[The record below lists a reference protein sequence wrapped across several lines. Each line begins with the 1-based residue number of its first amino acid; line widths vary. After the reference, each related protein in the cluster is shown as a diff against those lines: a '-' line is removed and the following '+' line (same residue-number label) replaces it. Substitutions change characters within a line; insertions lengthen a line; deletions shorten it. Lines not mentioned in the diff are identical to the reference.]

1 MEEVSVNSQ
10 MVKKMKELLN
20 GSYTTMQNMTIQAT
34 AWNINA
40 ISYCL
45 NNIQTV
51 YNFLDSIPE
60 RTDNENG
67 QISANE

>member
-1 MEEVSVNSQ
+1 MNSQ
-10 MVKKMKELLN
+10 MVKKMEELLN
-20 GSYTTMQNMTIQAT
+20 SSYTTMQNLTIQAT
-34 AWNINA
+34 AGNINA

-45 NNIQTV
+45 NNIQAV

-60 RTDNENG
+60 RTDDENG

>member
-1 MEEVSVNSQ
+1 MSNQ
-10 MVKKMKELLN
+10 MVKKMKELLR
-20 GSYTTMQNMTIQAT
+20 GSYTTMQNLTIQAT
-34 AWNINA
+34 AVNINA

-51 YNFLDSIPE
+51 YNLLDSIPE
-60 RTDNENG
+60 RTDNEDG

>member
-1 MEEVSVNSQ
+1 MSNQ
-10 MVKKMKELLN
+10 MVKKMKELLS
-20 GSYTTMQNMTIQAT
+20 GSYTTMQNLTIQAT
-34 AWNINA
+34 AGNINA

-51 YNFLDSIPE
+51 YNLLDSIPE
-60 RTDNENG
+60 RTDDENG